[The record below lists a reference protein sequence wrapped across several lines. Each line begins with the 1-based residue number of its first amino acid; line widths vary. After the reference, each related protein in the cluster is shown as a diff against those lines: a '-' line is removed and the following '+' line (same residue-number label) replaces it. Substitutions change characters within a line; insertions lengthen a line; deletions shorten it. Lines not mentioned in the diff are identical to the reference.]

1 MKVRIGIIGCGAIVQ
16 RAYLPG
22 FSAPDSAL
30 AKNAMQ
36 GHYHNGCVD
45 SQVVAIADLNEPL
58 ASQLAQNYGIANAYS
73 DWHQI
78 INSPEIDAVCVATPN
93 VLHAEMVIAALKAGK
108 HVLVEKPMA
117 ISWQDVKEM
126 VSIAVASRLVLMVN
140 HSFRYNPIYEKARE
154 VIQSG
159 LLGEIYSIRGRF
171 SYAGPEHW
179 TGSKTTWF
187 LDKRMA
193 GGGALF
199 DAGIH
204 AVDLIR
210 FLINKPV
217 VHVGSLLSTLEK
229 KIEAEDNSVTVMKFE
244 DGSLGTL
251 EASWTTRPGEIV
263 TSVYGSEGNMLID
276 MGEGSASLSGQQSPP
291 LSVLFAPPATTYMNM
306 KMPKGQLRIPVYI
319 PEIEEDSKVGGPYRH
334 FVDCIQRGK
343 EPLSSGKDAMSSME
357 VLFASYLSNESS
369 KLIKLPLE

>member
-1 MKVRIGIIGCGAIVQ
+1 MKIKIGIIGCGAIVQ

-22 FSAPDSAL
+22 FSEPSSSL
-30 AKNAMQ
+30 AKRAMQ
-36 GHYHNGCVD
+36 GHSHNGCAN
-45 SQVVAIADLNEPL
+45 SQVAAIADVNETL
-58 ASQLAQNYGIANAYS
+58 ATQLATQYGIHKVFA

-78 INSPEIDAVCVATPN
+78 ITEPEIDAVCVATPN
-93 VLHAEMVIAALKAGK
+93 FLHAEMVIAALKAGK

-126 VSIAVASRLVLMVN
+126 VRIAKEKNLVLMVN
-140 HSFRYNPIYEKARE
+140 HSFRYNPVYEKARE

-187 LDKRMA
+187 LDRKMA

-217 VHVGSLLSTLEK
+217 VQVGSLLGTLEK

-244 DGSLGTL
+244 NGSLGTL

-263 TSVYGSEGNMLID
+263 TSVYGSEGNMLVD
-276 MGEGSASLSGQQSPP
+276 MGEGSASLSGQASPP

-306 KMPKGQLRIPVYI
+306 NMPKGQLRIPVYI
-319 PEIEEDSKVGGPYRH
+319 PEIEESSKVGGPYRH
-334 FVDCIQRGK
+334 FVDCIQNGK
-343 EPLSSGKDAMSSME
+343 EPLSSGRDAMSSME
-357 VLFASYLSNESS
+357 VLFASYLSNESN